1 MFEQPQ
7 YIPDKDLTV
16 DQLEARSTAKAEAA
30 VAAESNANLT
40 FNPETGTMEPKDRVI
55 EDLSTHQGEQK

>member
-7 YIPDKDLTV
+7 YIPDEDLTV

-40 FNPETGTMEPKDRVI
+40 FNPETGTMELKDRVI